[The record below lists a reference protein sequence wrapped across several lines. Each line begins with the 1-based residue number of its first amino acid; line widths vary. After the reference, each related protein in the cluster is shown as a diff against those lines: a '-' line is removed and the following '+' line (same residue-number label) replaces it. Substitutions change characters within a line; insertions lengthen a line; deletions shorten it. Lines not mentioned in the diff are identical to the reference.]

1 MANFYEELKAL
12 RERQNIALEEIHER
26 TKINLNYLQALEKG
40 QFEVLPKTYIRLF
53 LKAYVTE
60 IGGDAKE
67 ALDQLER
74 YLSAMEATTAPL
86 PKETEVE
93 TPVPAKEETP
103 STIRPPTKLRSDLAK
118 AAVFL
123 VVFLFAIYIIKKMSS
138 ETSAAVG
145 GNGTPVLLEEVTPVT
160 EALLQN
166 EFQEYIHLTD
176 AIEPDPPYTVKIA
189 ARERLWYRSLIDSTD
204 ETAGIL
210 SAGESIT
217 RPFEE
222 SLDFLLNPSGAV
234 KYIKI
239 NGVDFTKMEPTSYP
253 SWIGFR
259 TKTKTISIRQYI
271 PQK

>member
-40 QFEVLPKTYIRLF
+40 QFDVLPKTYVRLF

-60 IGGDAKE
+60 IGGDAEE

-74 YLSAMEATTAPL
+74 YLSAMEANAAPL
-86 PKETEVE
+86 TKKPEVE
-93 TPVPAKEETP
+93 TPVPAPEETP
-103 STIRPPTKLRSDLAK
+103 PPLRPPTKLRSDLAK

-123 VVFLFAIYIIKKMSS
+123 VVFLFAIYIIKKISR

-145 GNGTPVLLEEVTPVT
+145 GNGTPILLKEVSPVT
-160 EALLQN
+160 ETILQN

-176 AIEPDPPYTVKIA
+176 AIEPEPPYTVRIA
-189 ARERLWYRSLIDSTD
+189 ARERLWYRTLTDSTN

-210 SAGESIT
+210 SAGESLM
-217 RPFEE
+217 RPFQET
-222 SLDFLLNPSGAV
+222 LDLLINPSGAI

-239 NGVDFTKMEPTSYP
+239 NGVDFTKMEPTTYP

-259 TKTKTISIRQYI
+259 TQTRTISIRQYI
-271 PQK
+271 PQN